1 MFYVHWVETDD
12 LKIFNSNFVLPY
24 VYWVENDYL
33 KTTAH
38 PIVVQLTYDQRLYS
52 NIFMAGCAGTHLE
65 LGGSEKTERRR
76 NTESSIIGQFSD
88 LKSELLLC
96 NENM

>member
-38 PIVVQLTYDQRLYS
+38 PIVVQLTYDQRLYT
-52 NIFMAGCAGTHLE
+52 GLE
-65 LGGSEKTERRR
+65 LG
-76 NTESSIIGQFSD
+76 I
-88 LKSELLLC
+88 
-96 NENM
+96 